1 MNPLLYITLCFG
13 MFAVMGLAV
22 FIPLVAKTLV
32 IVSSIIFGEQGV
44 SLAKKQRSG
53 TDWRDPNGAEG
64 FK

>member
-1 MNPLLYITLCFG
+1 
-13 MFAVMGLAV
+13 MFAVIGLAV

-32 IVSSIIFGEQGV
+32 IVSSLVFGEQGA
-44 SLAKKQRSG
+44 SFAKKQRSG